1 MMNVLLRS
9 TVFAVGVSQAL
20 SPLRVGDVAQQLS
33 AQDVVDI
40 ERAGSAAGSPPWLLV
55 SVRGQIVGLQ
65 SVAMYLAPEAATNE
79 LRRGRM
85 VELVRVSL
93 QANIAS
99 TTRLTPGVW
108 TVKGT
113 GNYAQVR
120 VADRD
125 FDRIEDDRDVNRPFQ
140 VEGKFDDV
148 ELVSLVRFLRSSP
161 MGPTPDARTAT
172 GPVHGEWP
180 IERLVRQSTSVDIDL
195 IAGRLE
201 WERVRLHRQG
211 PDWVILSIGRVFA

>member
-20 SPLRVGDVAQQLS
+20 TPLRVGDVAQQLS
-33 AQDVVDI
+33 TQDVVDI
-40 ERAGSAAGSPPWLLV
+40 ESAGSAVGSSPWLFV
-55 SVRGQIVGLQ
+55 GVRGQVVSLQ
-65 SVAMYLAPEAATNE
+65 SVAMYLPPETATSE

-85 VELVRVSL
+85 IELVRVL
-93 QANIAS
+93 PQADIAS
-99 TTRLTPGVW
+99 MMQLTPGVW

-113 GNYAQVR
+113 DNYAQVR

-140 VEGKFDDV
+140 VVGKFDDV

-161 MGPTPDARTAT
+161 IGPTPDARTAT

-180 IERLVRQSTSVDIDL
+180 IQQLVRQSTSIDIDFM
-195 IAGRLE
+195 AGHLA
-201 WERVRLHRQG
+201 WERVRLRQQG

>member
-1 MMNVLLRS
+1 MTNVLLRS
-9 TVFAVGVSQAL
+9 TVFAVGVLQAL

-40 ERAGSAAGSPPWLLV
+40 ERAGSAAESPPWLLV
-55 SVRGQIVGLQ
+55 GVRGQIVGLQ
-65 SVAMYLAPEAATNE
+65 SVAMYLPP
-79 LRRGRM
+79 L
-85 VELVRVSL
+85 
-93 QANIAS
+93 
-99 TTRLTPGVW
+99 
-108 TVKGT
+108 KGT
-113 GNYAQVR
+113 GNYAQVG

-201 WERVRLHRQG
+201 WERVRLRQQG
-211 PDWVILSIGRVFA
+211 PDWVILSIGRVVA